1 MWQFSGGIAQQHGGE
16 RRKLPKLRNPATF
29 WKKREKQNCN
39 YAEGTPPESDFVEQ
53 QLEQLSRGLIIR
65 EEQLFCQDSPSEEED
80 QLLKDLEDLKLRMW
94 LAIHDT
100 FSCSSTEQLD
110 VLRSAMAAIQLQE
123 VQDQRWA
130 DRPESRFPV
139 WRPLKLIR
147 THNSLLQKMV
157 ESRLTEAAEDEL
169 SGTDGLS
176 SAVKRKVCRLG
187 KRVRDDLLT
196 VARIVKDCYPPQM
209 DILNIYAA
217 FYHQSFSA
225 RLTELAASGLETDDC
240 SYLLFWVNHYYPHE
254 ILQHEDLVGKIK
266 TACLGSLLLQDHLKG
281 LEEQYLAHK
290 EVQVKRCLNT
300 ALKKEEDSWL
310 SGNKPELIDTYFF
323 SPLAVDVI
331 QIMNSFLS
339 ESTCVI
345 GGQIK
350 SHRITAYLETFLDSY
365 RKSLE
370 ELLRGNHG
378 NIASVIKAHL
388 VCEEQFRDYITGQT
402 GNLSEQQSH
411 HCLETLTALRDCGYR
426 YFTCPIHVQLKVCYN
441 DLWTPAWLDGSLP
454 VVSSLLDCLSQQ
466 LRDLA
471 DLRLDSRQSLLSV
484 IHEELVLQYFKRML
498 KTRMKSKEQQVC
510 GAERMKEDARMI
522 NDFFREEGC
531 SQSLWFSEVLCSIAE
546 VLCLQDPGS
555 VQLEMVSLARRFP
568 DFSDAHVLALLSLK
582 TGLSATDVRAIR
594 KSVEENR
601 LINISNNRSPL
612 FFSKVKV
619 KWMDKKI
626 KKMAL

>member
-1 MWQFSGGIAQQHGGE
+1 FPDVLQEFSFFCV
-16 RRKLPKLRNPATF
+16 LVLT
-29 WKKREKQNCN
+29 
-39 YAEGTPPESDFVEQ
+39 GTPPESDFVEQ

-169 SGTDGLS
+169 NPDSWVHDLQ
-176 SAVKRKVCRLG
+176 VCRLG

-266 TACLGSLLLQDHLKG
+266 T
-281 LEEQYLAHK
+281 
-290 EVQVKRCLNT
+290 RCLNT

-331 QIMNSFLS
+331 QQVSGAIDVSD
-339 ESTCVI
+339 TCDVC
-345 GGQIK
+345 
-350 SHRITAYLETFLDSY
+350 SSY

-568 DFSDAHVLALLSLK
+568 DFRYTHKSGVWSR
-582 TGLSATDVRAIR
+582 TGFQA
-594 KSVEENR
+594 K
-601 LINISNNRSPL
+601 
-612 FFSKVKV
+612 
-619 KWMDKKI
+619 
-626 KKMAL
+626 